1 MQAFLLLFLCEIL
14 LLRQTSASTMRVQR
28 HNMRVRI
35 SAVGDTIV
43 FQFNRP
49 HVDSRLEGYILG
61 YGSSMLSKQLIHLP
75 EDGQPFET
83 EIDAEPK
90 YLIAVQSKK
99 PEEPRKQCTGKVDLE
114 KPLNVVIGSV
124 TQSSVLLSWGTLLT
138 TSIMDSVLEDCI
150 DEGQFT
156 VRYREKEP
164 SNTWNYQTCP
174 STSTVIDNLKPDALY
189 EFAVRPDTD
198 KNSGAWSPPVIH
210 NTAVSNNI
218 TQTRAAPLL
227 KHTCLPKPWKTTVSL
242 IGVENPTT
250 APDDQPAL
258 NEALSSTDT
267 PIFLATPKTTS
278 TVRTQNPTSHPS
290 TTQTDPHTEQH
301 TSLTPHQPTTTQPE
315 PSTTKLQTSTTQPPP
330 TTTKKYTIKT
340 QISVKVQPYTAKQ
353 LLNTPQQQ
361 FSEKTPSSS
370 TTKPPLHQTQQH
382 TTSTVQEH
390 PYPSKKQDTI
400 TQESLHTRKIRPSTK
415 LHRLSTTQRSQGT
428 SKHRTTHT
436 FSKFTSYY
444 QSSTITH
451 SEQPNNKPTTK
462 PNWST
467 NVHSPT
473 NTALN
478 LPTTLANIQNGLVS
492 RQTTDFIRQ
501 PVFSTN
507 PSIPEEYSASH
518 ITTTEDLPLKFSTN
532 PSIPEEYSVS
542 QITTTEDLPLKFST
556 YPSIPE
562 EYSASQITTTEDLPL
577 KFSTNP
583 SIPEEYSV
591 SQITTTED
599 LPLKFST
606 NPSIP
611 EEYSAS
617 QITTTEDL
625 PLTKNVQEL
634 TSHPIYPLTFWH
646 QPQLTT
652 TTQHSTTTK
661 QQASTAKYNP
671 KTYSQVEN
679 QPPNPEEQLSGTQK
693 NPLNLTPKTAFI
705 KSDAIQNSPVAEKVT
720 VRMSQPGPPE
730 ASSQPKDEQLLSLP
744 TLTNEVANRNDGRGI
759 FHNPSVSRPLARNVT
774 QRLRPHGRV
783 PLIPPTKTFRPPPV
797 YHNSTLNRK
806 RVPYGER
813 HIGLS
818 AAKTQKGPR
827 KQLVKT
833 KLNQVSE
840 TKEKEK
846 IIGLKQMD
854 PVPDLKPLA
863 PPTTEKPTNQETSQT
878 TTPQSAFEGSRF
890 HTGDNSSVFSPH
902 PLSEV
907 DATGKKR
914 FVAPHVIYRTDKR
927 PEEPCSLTES
937 LSLFPDEEVVY
948 INVTGPPKTP
958 PSNLTVVTVEGCP
971 SFIILDWDKTDN
983 ETTEYDVVSSTKG
996 PHGEEVS
1003 IQTTNQTHTAVE
1015 NLKPESSY
1023 EFKVTPKNELGA
1035 GPTSDPVSFSTE
1047 SADPRVS
1054 ETPTGKNAIWSSFPF
1069 RADSY
1074 SECNGRQFIKRTW
1087 YRKFVGIQLCN
1098 SLRYKIY
1105 LSDSLKGKFYSIGDQ
1120 TGYGEDHCQFVDSF
1134 LDGRTSGP
1142 LPQNQLPPRQGFFRA
1157 MRQEPVNFGEIGGNS
1172 MINYVAWYECGIP
1185 IPGKW

>member
-1 MQAFLLLFLCEIL
+1 MQAFLLFLCEIL
-14 LLRQTSASTMRVQR
+14 LLRQTSASTLRVQR
-28 HNMRVRI
+28 QNMRVRI

-43 FQFNRP
+43 FKFIRP

-90 YLIAVQSKK
+90 YMIAVQSKK
-99 PEEPRKQCTGKVDLE
+99 PEEPKKQCTGKVDLE

-124 TQSSVLLSWGTLLT
+124 TQSSVLLSWGTLLN
-138 TSIMDSVLEDCI
+138 TSFMDSVLEDCI

-189 EFAVRPDTD
+189 EFAVQPDAD
-198 KNSGAWSPPVIH
+198 KNTGAWSPPVIH
-210 NTAVSNNI
+210 NTADQIIEPFKELNQAKVKKPVLAGQPSFLPPLPVSNNI

-227 KHTCLPKPWKTTVSL
+227 KHTGLPKPWKTSVSL
-242 IGVENPTT
+242 IGTENPTT

-267 PIFLATPKTTS
+267 PIFLPTPKTTS
-278 TVRTQNPTSHPS
+278 IVQTQNSTSHPS

-301 TSLTPHQPTTTQPE
+301 TSLTPHQPTATHPE
-315 PSTTKLQTSTTQPPP
+315 PSTTKLQTSTTQSPP
-330 TTTKKYTIKT
+330 TTSQKYTIKT

-353 LLNTPQQQ
+353 LLNTAQQQ
-361 FSEKTPSSS
+361 FSETTPTS
-370 TTKPPLHQTQQH
+370 TTKTPLHQTQEH

-400 TQESLHTRKIRPSTK
+400 TQESLHTRKIQPSTK

-428 SKHRTTHT
+428 
-436 FSKFTSYY
+436 
-444 QSSTITH
+444 
-451 SEQPNNKPTTK
+451 
-462 PNWST
+462 
-467 NVHSPT
+467 
-473 NTALN
+473 
-478 LPTTLANIQNGLVS
+478 
-492 RQTTDFIRQ
+492 
-501 PVFSTN
+501 
-507 PSIPEEYSASH
+507 
-518 ITTTEDLPLKFSTN
+518 
-532 PSIPEEYSVS
+532 
-542 QITTTEDLPLKFST
+542 
-556 YPSIPE
+556 
-562 EYSASQITTTEDLPL
+562 
-577 KFSTNP
+577 
-583 SIPEEYSV
+583 
-591 SQITTTED
+591 
-599 LPLKFST
+599 
-606 NPSIP
+606 
-611 EEYSAS
+611 
-617 QITTTEDL
+617 
-625 PLTKNVQEL
+625 
-634 TSHPIYPLTFWH
+634 
-646 QPQLTT
+646 
-652 TTQHSTTTK
+652 
-661 QQASTAKYNP
+661 
-671 KTYSQVEN
+671 
-679 QPPNPEEQLSGTQK
+679 
-693 NPLNLTPKTAFI
+693 
-705 KSDAIQNSPVAEKVT
+705 
-720 VRMSQPGPPE
+720 
-730 ASSQPKDEQLLSLP
+730 
-744 TLTNEVANRNDGRGI
+744 GI
-759 FHNPSVSRPLARNVT
+759 FRNSSVSRPSVARNVT

-797 YHNSTLNRK
+797 YRNSTNRK
-806 RVPYGER
+806 RVPHGER

-818 AAKTQKGPR
+818 ANKTSR
-827 KQLVKT
+827 KQPGKT

-840 TKEKEK
+840 TKEKGN
-846 IIGLKQMD
+846 IDLKQMD
-854 PVPDLKPLA
+854 PVLDVKPLA
-863 PPTTEKPTNQETSQT
+863 PPTTEKPTNQGTSRT

-914 FVAPHVIYRTDKR
+914 FVAPHVVYRTDKR
-927 PEEPCSLTES
+927 PEEPCSVTQS
-937 LSLFPDEEVVY
+937 LSFFPDEEVVY
-948 INVTGPPKTP
+948 MNVTGPPKTP

-971 SFIILDWDKTDN
+971 SFVILDWDKTDN

-1069 RADSY
+1069 KADSY

-1134 LDGRTSGP
+1134 LDGRTGGP
-1142 LPQNQLPPRQGFFRA
+1142 LPPNQLPPRQGFFRA

>member
-1 MQAFLLLFLCEIL
+1 MQAFLLFLCEIL
-14 LLRQTSASTMRVQR
+14 LLRQTSASTLRVQR
-28 HNMRVRI
+28 QNMRVRI

-43 FQFNRP
+43 FKFIRP

-90 YLIAVQSKK
+90 YMIAVQSKK
-99 PEEPRKQCTGKVDLE
+99 PEEPKKQCTGKVDLE

-124 TQSSVLLSWGTLLT
+124 TQSSVLLSWGTLLN
-138 TSIMDSVLEDCI
+138 TSFMDSVLEDCI

-189 EFAVRPDTD
+189 EFAVQPDAD
-198 KNSGAWSPPVIH
+198 KNTGAWSPPVIH
-210 NTAVSNNI
+210 NTADQIIEPFKELNQAKVKKPVLAGQPSFLPPLPVSNNI

-227 KHTCLPKPWKTTVSL
+227 KHTGLPKPWKTSVSL
-242 IGVENPTT
+242 IGTENPTT

-267 PIFLATPKTTS
+267 PIFLPTPKTTS
-278 TVRTQNPTSHPS
+278 IVQTQNSTSHPS

-301 TSLTPHQPTTTQPE
+301 TSLTPHQPTATHPE
-315 PSTTKLQTSTTQPPP
+315 PSTTKLQTSTTQSPP
-330 TTTKKYTIKT
+330 TTSQKYTIKT

-353 LLNTPQQQ
+353 LLNTAQQQ
-361 FSEKTPSSS
+361 FSETTPTS
-370 TTKPPLHQTQQH
+370 TTKTPLHQTQEH

-400 TQESLHTRKIRPSTK
+400 TQESLHTRKIQPSTK

-428 SKHRTTHT
+428 SKHRSTHT
-436 FSKFTSYY
+436 FSKSTAYY

-451 SEQPNNKPTTK
+451 SEQPNNEPTITQ
-462 PNWST
+462 NWST
-467 NVHSPT
+467 KVHSPT

-478 LPTTLANIQNGLVS
+478 SPTTLANIQNGLVS

-501 PVFSTN
+501 TVFSTN

-518 ITTTEDLPLKFSTN
+518 ITTTEDLPLRFSTN
-532 PSIPEEYSVS
+532 PSV
-542 QITTTEDLPLKFST
+542 
-556 YPSIPE
+556 PE
-562 EYSASQITTTEDLPL
+562 EYSASQITTTEH
-577 KFSTNP
+577 
-583 SIPEEYSV
+583 
-591 SQITTTED
+591 
-599 LPLKFST
+599 
-606 NPSIP
+606 
-611 EEYSAS
+611 
-617 QITTTEDL
+617 L
-625 PLTKNVQEL
+625 PLTENVQEL
-634 TSHPIYPLTFWH
+634 TPHLIYPLTFWY
-646 QPQLTT
+646 QPQPTT

-661 QQASTAKYNP
+661 QQVSTAKYNP

-679 QPPNPEEQLSGTQK
+679 QPLNPDEQLPGTQK
-693 NPLNLTPKTAFI
+693 TPVNLTPKTAFI

-730 ASSQPKDEQLLSLP
+730 ASSQPKDEQLLSLA
-744 TLTNEVANRNDGRGI
+744 TLTNEVAYRNDGRGI
-759 FHNPSVSRPLARNVT
+759 FRNSSVSRPSVARNVT

-797 YHNSTLNRK
+797 YRNSTNRK
-806 RVPYGER
+806 RVPHGER

-818 AAKTQKGPR
+818 ANKTSR
-827 KQLVKT
+827 KQPGKT

-840 TKEKEK
+840 TKEKGN
-846 IIGLKQMD
+846 IDLKQMD
-854 PVPDLKPLA
+854 PVLDVKPLA
-863 PPTTEKPTNQETSQT
+863 PPTTEKPTNQGTSRT

-914 FVAPHVIYRTDKR
+914 FVAPHVVYRTDKR
-927 PEEPCSLTES
+927 PEEPCSVTQS
-937 LSLFPDEEVVY
+937 LSFFPDEEVVY
-948 INVTGPPKTP
+948 MNVTGPPKTP

-971 SFIILDWDKTDN
+971 SFVILDWDKTDN

-1069 RADSY
+1069 KADSY

-1134 LDGRTSGP
+1134 LDGRTGGP
-1142 LPQNQLPPRQGFFRA
+1142 LPPNQLPPRQGFFRA